1 MCLSTLKLIRK
12 KITMLKKIVFMPVD
26 VKPYAEAVAKYNA
39 TTMEER
45 EDWQDYKFPADETVL
60 CDSYAQNGDVIE
72 EYILEVLPEWLD
84 STDSLDG
91 GTGELDAEDYY
102 GMSNLPDDDHLF
114 KQDQKLVVVRHN
126 YPDNEEKTMSYD
138 DFIDEMKEIL
148 PFSITDPG
156 EVDSILS
163 GSKSEK

>member
-1 MCLSTLKLIRK
+1 
-12 KITMLKKIVFMPVD
+12 MPVD
-26 VKPYAEAVAKYNA
+26 VKPYAEAVTKYNA
-39 TTMEER
+39 TPMEKR
-45 EDWQDYKFPADETVL
+45 EDWQEYKFPADETVL
-60 CDSYAQNGDVIE
+60 CDSYSGSYDSDGNDELVE

-102 GMSNLPDDDHLF
+102 GTSDLPDDDHLF

-156 EVDSILS
+156 IVDHILS
-163 GSKSEK
+163 GSKSEN